1 MTERFDE
8 LYKAW
13 MGDLNKLGKEW
24 HRGFQETFE
33 GYVNSVIRGAFDP
46 DMFME
51 FLRSSGVDFTGLL
64 GALRG
69 QQGQSATDP
78 YWILGLDKSASDE
91 EVKKRYREL
100 ARRLHPDA
108 SGTEGT
114 ARFFQMVQAA
124 YEAIKRERG
133 W

>member
-8 LYKAW
+8 LYKTW
-13 MGDLNKLGKEW
+13 TGDLNKLGKEW
-24 HRGFQETFE
+24 HKDFRAKVES
-33 GYVNSVIRGAFDP
+33 YVDSVMRGAFDP
-46 DMFME
+46 WKFIE

-69 QQGQSATDP
+69 QGQMGADP

-91 EVKKRYREL
+91 EVKVRYREL

-108 SGTEGT
+108 SGTEVT
-114 ARFFQMVQAA
+114 SRFFQMVQAA
-124 YEAIKRERG
+124 YESIQRERG
-133 W
+133 LQ